1 MVPNRQRYAMAIAF
15 LVNSRKI
22 FAMNDRK
29 KVAMGHSL
37 AVQEI
42 IVLPGDTNAHDTM
55 FGGLLMKHI
64 DETAAISARRHC
76 RGAVVTASN
85 DGVHF
90 HRPIQR
96 DDIVILESYVCSV
109 GRTSMEIFVKILT
122 ETSSRDEEPHV
133 AAISFLTFVAL
144 DDQGKPTPVPLIEPE
159 SDEEKRV
166 FNEREVRKGTR
177 LKKRGETN
185 ELIRSLSSQ
194 RK

>member
-1 MVPNRQRYAMAIAF
+1 MHE
-15 LVNSRKI
+15 RKT
-22 FAMNDRK
+22 
-29 KVAMGHSL
+29 VAMSQSL
-37 AVQEI
+37 AVQEN

-76 RGAVVTASN
+76 RGSVVTASN

-109 GRTSMEIFVKILT
+109 GSTSMEIFVKIMT
-122 ETSSRDEEPHV
+122 ENSSGDHARTI

-144 DDQGKPTPVPLIEPE
+144 DHDGKPTEVPLVVPN
-159 SDEEKRV
+159 SVEEKLV
-166 FNEREVRKGTR
+166 YNERLVRKETR
-177 LKKRGETN
+177 LKKRQETN
-185 ELIRSLSSQ
+185 ELIGSLSAGRTSFRQ
-194 RK
+194 DG